1 MHPSTPRRSTTTRA
15 RSPRPP
21 DLAVT
26 VLPVT
31 RPGGRPASRPRG
43 HPASRSPDLATAD
56 LATADLA
63 TADLA
68 TADLATAD
76 LPCAVPRGQNAKATP
91 SAIPTSSPVMLV
103 SCSAVMSS
111 RDVFAKSVI
120 AQAGSAASSANIP
133 NQAIG

>member
-31 RPGGRPASRPRG
+31 RPGGRPASR
-43 HPASRSPDLATAD
+43 SP
-56 LATADLA
+56 
-63 TADLA
+63 DLA

-120 AQAGSAASSANIP
+120 AQAGSAANSANIP